1 MKKILTALL
10 CASIAFTAVFSLAAC
25 TPESESEGVK
35 LVALEGAAQVGVRND
50 IDYYV
55 VPEPAASTRVNAIE
69 NLNFVGSL
77 QELYGSSNGY
87 PQAILVAKTDLIEND
102 GAFVSEFLVDVAANS
117 EWLMN
122 ESTQA
127 ATIVSAV
134 STHLTEGLSPTFN
147 AKNLTKSVISNCGIS
162 FVSATDS
169 KQAVLSFM
177 ESLNGVATQSF
188 GTPSDAF
195 FNTQI
200 GTSSSSKSS
209 VSVYMPDGAPAL
221 SLAKLMSESRA
232 ELSKT
237 VDYNVVNANTIQT
250 YVTGQNPSADICVL
264 PVNLASKLLGTG
276 SVYKMLGTMTNGNL
290 YLVSNGGES
299 ISSANISGLKGKTIG
314 VVNLAAV
321 PGLTFKLILKNNN
334 IEYTELV

>member
-10 CASIAFTAVFSLAAC
+10 CASVAFTAVFSLAAC
-25 TPESESEGVK
+25 NIERESEGVT
-35 LVALEGAAQVGVRND
+35 LVALEGAAQVGVRED

-69 NLNFVGSL
+69 SLKFVGSL

-87 PQAILVAKTDLIEND
+87 PQAILVAKADLIEND
-102 GAFVSEFLVDVAANS
+102 GAFVSEFLLDVAANS
-117 EWLMN
+117 DWLLN

-127 ATIVSAV
+127 ETIVSAV
-134 STHLTEGLSPTFN
+134 SSHLTEGLSPTFN

-162 FVSATDS
+162 FVSASDS
-169 KQAVLSFM
+169 KQSVLSFM

-195 FNTQI
+195 LNAQI
-200 GTSSSSKSS
+200 GTNSSSKSS

-221 SLAKLMSESRA
+221 SLAKLMSESGA
-232 ELSKT
+232 TLSKT
-237 VDYNVVNANTIQT
+237 VDYNVVNANTVQT
-250 YVTGQNPSADICVL
+250 YVTGQNPAADICVL

-299 ISSANISGLKGKTIG
+299 VSSANISGLRGKTVG

-334 IEYTELV
+334 IDYTELV